1 VAAKSTRAFNQAIDR
16 EIYPNY
22 LYGGHMMF
30 TPHTKEDRDAM
41 LSKINV
47 ESIADLFKDVPAAH
61 RFPELNLP
69 PPLTE
74 MEVLNELQA
83 IAWAN
88 DSAHEL
94 VSFLG
99 AGAYNHYSPAVVD
112 SILRRGEFYSAY
124 TPYQPEISQG
134 TLRSIF
140 EYQSMIAG
148 LTGMD
153 VCNAS
158 HYDGATA
165 VAEAVNMAYHNFRG
179 KRPKVLLSPA
189 LHPQYRE
196 TVRTY
201 NRGSEVILIG
211 DQGEVD
217 PESGPDA
224 LIPLIDHSTSLVVVS
239 YPDFF
244 GRVYDYTELAQ
255 AVHEQGAL
263 FSISVNPMAL
273 GLFKA
278 PGKFDADIVT
288 GEGQPLGIPLSYGG
302 PYLGLF
308 ATRQKYVRKMAGR
321 LAGETVDNRGQ
332 RAYVLTLTA
341 REQHIRRERATSN
354 ICTNQGLLALAATV
368 YLSLLGKNGL
378 RQVSE
383 ICYHK
388 AHYAADQISKIE
400 GYDVWTDQP
409 FFNEF
414 VVRCPQPAE
423 DIFNHLL
430 EHNLMA
436 GYTLGKDYPHL
447 ENHLLI
453 AVTEMNTKEDI
464 DWLVAGLEELKNG

>member
-1 VAAKSTRAFNQAIDR
+1 
-16 EIYPNY
+16 
-22 LYGGHMMF
+22 MF

-41 LSKINV
+41 LRTIGID
-47 ESIADLFKDVPAAH
+47 SIEDLFKDLPEDH
-61 RFPELNLP
+61 RFPDLNLP
-69 PPLTE
+69 PALTE
-74 MEVLNELQA
+74 IEVLTELQD

-88 DSAHEL
+88 DSTREL

-112 SILRRGEFYSAY
+112 AILRRGEFFTAY

-134 TLRSIF
+134 TLQAIF

-179 KRPKVLLSPA
+179 KRPKVILSPGV
-189 LHPQYRE
+189 HPHYRE

-201 NRGSEVILIG
+201 TRGSEVILAG
-211 DQGEVD
+211 DQGEVAAD
-217 PESGPDA
+217 AGPEA
-224 LIPLIDHSTSLVVVS
+224 LIPLIDDTTGLVVVA

-244 GRVYDYTELAQ
+244 GRIYDFTELAE
-255 AVHEQGAL
+255 AVHEAGAL
-263 FSISVNPMAL
+263 LSISVNPITL
-273 GLFKA
+273 GLLKA
-278 PGKFDADIVT
+278 PGEFGADIVT
-288 GEGQPLGIPLSYGG
+288 GEGQSLGIPLSYGG

-341 REQHIRRERATSN
+341 REQHIRRDRATSN

-368 YLSLLGKNGL
+368 YLSLLGQHGL
-378 RQVSE
+378 RQVAE
-383 ICYHK
+383 LCYHK
-388 AHYAADQISKIE
+388 AHYAADQITKIK
-400 GYDVWTDQP
+400 GYELWSDQP

-414 VVRCPQPAE
+414 LIRCPGSAQE
-423 DIFNHLL
+423 IYEHLL
-430 EHNLMA
+430 EHNLIA
-436 GYTLGKDYPHL
+436 GYPIGKDYPGF
-447 ENHLLI
+447 ENYLLI

-464 DWLVAGLEELKNG
+464 DWLVAGLEEVSNG